1 VNAQTDTPG
10 IDPAELREALRAM
23 LADHA
28 GPAAAI
34 PDDDGAPVDRELWSK
49 LADMGCFGLPVSE
62 DHGGMALGMAHLGAL
77 YEELGRALAAAPVLT
92 TLLAACA
99 IDGYATEA
107 AKARHLPGITAG
119 ETMAAFAFAF
129 AAAGPPRLRDG
140 RLEGAVAHV
149 PFASEAALLALA
161 VEDEAGG
168 LKLALIDPAAPG
180 VRVEPVPLVD
190 LTRRAGRVTLAGVTL
205 EPDALVSV
213 SPEGWEALRD
223 HAAVGLAADSI
234 GGAAA
239 VFERTIEYLGVRV
252 QFGRP
257 IGSFQ
262 ALKHRAASWKV
273 LLEAA
278 TALVRNAAAELD
290 ARGGEASALVSGAK
304 FYACDVYSAVCGDAV
319 QLHGGIGFTWEH
331 PCHLFLKRAKL
342 NQQLF
347 GSSTEHKDRLA
358 RLAFSAGGG
367 AALPGV

>member
-1 VNAQTDTPG
+1 VNTQTDTHG
-10 IDPAELREALRAM
+10 IDPAELRDALREM
-23 LADHA
+23 LNDHA

-34 PDDDGAPVDRELWSK
+34 PDDDGAPLDRALWAK
-49 LADMGCFGLPVSE
+49 LTDLGCFGLPVAE
-62 DHGGMALGMAHLGAL
+62 AQGGMGLGMAHLGAL

-92 TLLAACA
+92 TLLTACA
-99 IDGYATEA
+99 IDAHGTAA
-107 AKARHLPGITAG
+107 AKARHLPGLTAG
-119 ETMAAFAFAF
+119 ETIAGFAF
-129 AAAGPPRLRDG
+129 AAARPPVLRDG
-140 RLEGAVAHV
+140 RLEGVVDHV
-149 PFASEAALLALA
+149 PFAAEATLLALA
-161 VEDEAGG
+161 VEAADGTIQ
-168 LKLALIDPAAPG
+168 LALIDPGAPG

-190 LTRRAGRVTLAGVTL
+190 LTRKAGRISLSGVVL
-205 EPDALVSV
+205 EPDALAPV
-213 SPEGWEALRD
+213 SPAGWEALRD
-223 HAAVGLAADSI
+223 HAAIGLAADSI

-239 VFERTIEYLGVRV
+239 VFERTIDYLGVRV

-290 ARGGEASALVSGAK
+290 ARGGEGSALVSGAK

-347 GSSTEHKDRLA
+347 GSSVEHKERLA
-358 RLAFSAGGG
+358 RLAF
-367 AALPGV
+367 